1 MKKMANFLILLGSGL
16 AAFGISAFTGNFSS
30 DWARPEMP
38 NAWSGSLGWSLK
50 NQIEIV
56 VGVVSLAFG
65 LILRRDSKWPAMTR
79 LSRFVQARC
88 ATNPAQLIENKW
100 YGGGR
105 SPVRTALR
113 GLFPC

>member
-1 MKKMANFLILLGSGL
+1 MPSAGAIMKKMANFLILLGSGL

-56 VGVVSLAFG
+56 VGVVSRAFG
-65 LILRRDSKWPAMTR
+65 LILRR
-79 LSRFVQARC
+79 C
-88 ATNPAQLIENKW
+88 ATNPVQLIENKV
-100 YGGGR
+100 YGGGW
-105 SPVRTALR
+105 SLMRTALR
-113 GLFPC
+113 CPFPC

>member
-56 VGVVSLAFG
+56 VGVVSVAFG
-65 LILRRDSKWPAMTR
+65 LILRRDFKVASNDAAVKVCSGEM
-79 LSRFVQARC
+79 C
-88 ATNPAQLIENKW
+88 NKPGST
-100 YGGGR
+100 Y
-105 SPVRTALR
+105 
-113 GLFPC
+113 